1 MPFQEEQPS
10 LMGTF
15 AWIPLKPVV
24 RKRLV
29 GGRCLT
35 LFNYLACTGFQ
46 YESGAILG
54 RALRSRL
61 PVFERV
67 LAQPKSEGDFIQF
80 LQYMAKK
87 RLDEFHE
94 YVAKQEEDDR
104 WFLQL
109 TAKHR
114 PDKLLEWRYEL
125 ENRAKQ
131 EYPNK
136 QPAKFSVLAEF
147 ILREELFYEIPRVP
161 SEERLEALNEN
172 ISLESVLDSLRRFGE
187 EGIGF
192 GSQFPEL
199 TERMYRSHENIDMD
213 EWSDA
218 RKHGLD
224 IPERPDIVSL
234 EEREQSA
241 LQILAAYASEFY
253 PELLEPLGL
262 VGYSES

>member
-1 MPFQEEQPS
+1 MPYKEGQPTLVGS
-10 LMGTF
+10 L

-24 RKRLV
+24 RKRLI

-35 LFNYLACTGFQ
+35 LFNYLACVGFQ

-61 PVFERV
+61 PVFERL

-94 YVAKQEEDDR
+94 YAAKQEEDDR

-109 TAKHR
+109 VANSR
-114 PDKLLEWRYEL
+114 PDKLSEWRYEI
-125 ENRAKQ
+125 EHRARQ
-131 EYPNK
+131 EYPDR

-147 ILREELFYEIPRVP
+147 IFREELCYEIPRVP
-161 SEERLEALNEN
+161 SEERLRALNEN

-199 TERMYRSHENIDMD
+199 TEKMYRSHENIDMD
-213 EWSDA
+213 KWSEA
-218 RKHGLD
+218 RSHGLD
-224 IPERPDIVSL
+224 IPEKPDMISL
-234 EEREQSA
+234 EEREESL
-241 LQILAAYASEFY
+241 LQIVAAYTAEYY
-253 PELLEPLGL
+253 PELLEPLDL
-262 VGYSES
+262 RNYLEV